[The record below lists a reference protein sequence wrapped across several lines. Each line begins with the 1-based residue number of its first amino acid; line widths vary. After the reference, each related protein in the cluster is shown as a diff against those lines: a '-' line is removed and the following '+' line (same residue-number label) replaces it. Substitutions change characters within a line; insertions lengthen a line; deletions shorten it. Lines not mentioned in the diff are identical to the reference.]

1 MVVNKLIVVSHCK
14 NLELMLEIVDKEQL
28 FIDLHQP
35 NEVQN
40 SRSRYLQK
48 SIVVIQYLEHKL
60 EQ

>member
-28 FIDLHQP
+28 FIDLYQP